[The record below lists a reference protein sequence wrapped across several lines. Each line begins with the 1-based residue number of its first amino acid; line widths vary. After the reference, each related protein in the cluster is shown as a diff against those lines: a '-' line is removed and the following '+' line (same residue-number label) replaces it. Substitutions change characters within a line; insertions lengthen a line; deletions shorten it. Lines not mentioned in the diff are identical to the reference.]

1 MAATATQWKDVTDL
15 KAKKK
20 KILTDMRGLYAKAD
34 TEKREL
40 SPEEQAQFD
49 KMSAD
54 ITVIDQRV
62 SNIETLMDYE
72 EEGEGEGEDREDGN
86 MDDENTDGNDSRSR
100 LPREK
105 RRTPPKSGK
114 EGKKVPLIDPENPH
128 YQRRSTLEYR
138 EAVNAYVK
146 SKGREQR
153 ALQMD
158 VDVKGGYLVLPVT
171 ISNNIL
177 KAVDD
182 LMPMSEKCTVITVTD
197 AASLGIPTIEDSG
210 SDAEW
215 TTEISQ
221 ILLDDTMRFGKRQLT
236 PTPIRKRILVSER
249 FLRMAFS
256 VTRQSDDNAATA
268 NGLRGKP
275 DQVVSNRMAY
285 TIARTLEKALMTG
298 NGVGKPLGM
307 FVASSRGIST
317 ARDIPTGAA
326 TGITWPAL
334 YDLKYSLKAQ
344 YHNRAEWFF
353 HRLFMKRV
361 LQLASSSTNIPIYDA
376 STLPR
381 QPDQL
386 LECPINLSEFCPS
399 TFTDQSYVAMLCD
412 PQFYYV
418 ARSQEITIK
427 ILWELYAE
435 TGQVGFIVTSEA
447 DGMPV
452 LEEAFARF
460 KCGTS

>member
-15 KAKKK
+15 KVKKK
-20 KILTDMRGLYAKAD
+20 KILVDMRGLYTKAE
-34 TEKREL
+34 TERRTL
-40 SPEEQAQFD
+40 TPEEQANFD
-49 KMSAD
+49 KMAAD

-62 SNIETLMDYE
+62 GNIETLMDAEDDE
-72 EEGEGEGEDREDGN
+72 EPDGDETPTDGEGD
-86 MDDENTDGNDSRSR
+86 NTDESEGRSR
-100 LPREK
+100 REK

-114 EGKKVPLIDPENPH
+114 EGGKRVPFIDPDNPH

-138 EAVNAYVK
+138 EAVASFMR
-146 SKGREQR
+146 SKGRETR

-158 VDVKGGYLVLPVT
+158 VDVKGGFLVLPIT

-210 SDAEW
+210 ADAEW
-215 TTEISQ
+215 TTEIAQ
-221 ILLDDTMRFGKRQLT
+221 ITLDDSMRFGKRQLT

-256 VTRQSDDNAATA
+256 VTRQSDDTAPTA

-317 ARDIPTGAA
+317 ARDIPTGST

-418 ARSQEITIK
+418 ARSQEITIRV
-427 ILWELYAE
+427 LWELYAE